1 MATKKTAKIR
11 PAVTGCPNPRGRPYS
26 LSQLTAL
33 LEDKA
38 FAKFFFDL
46 LKRAEGDEK
55 EAIECVNTY
64 LDPTDQ
70 ELQNL
75 GIPEAR
81 WSSLKKCTDS
91 GLLVLVMA
99 QQNAQ

>member
-1 MATKKTAKIR
+1 MATKKAAKR
-11 PAVTGCPNPRGRPYS
+11 KPAVTGCPNPRGRPYT
-26 LSQLTAL
+26 LLQLVAL

-38 FAKFFFDL
+38 FAQFFFDL
-46 LKRAEGDEK
+46 LKRAEASEK
-55 EAIECVNTY
+55 EAIECINSY
-64 LDPTDQ
+64 LEPTDQ

-81 WSSLKKCTDS
+81 WASLKRCTDS
-91 GLLVLVMA
+91 GLLVAVTA